1 MPDTRENQA
10 AYPQVYNQKPGLGF
24 PIARLGAA
32 RATLDFMLR
41 GTELV
46 AIEQR
51 LQALE
56 DAQKQQEARK

>member
-1 MPDTRENQA
+1 MDSGEREQT
-10 AYPQVYNQKPGLGF
+10 
-24 PIARLGAA
+24 RLGAA

-51 LQALE
+51 LANLE
-56 DAQKQQEARK
+56 EAAEAARQREKGR